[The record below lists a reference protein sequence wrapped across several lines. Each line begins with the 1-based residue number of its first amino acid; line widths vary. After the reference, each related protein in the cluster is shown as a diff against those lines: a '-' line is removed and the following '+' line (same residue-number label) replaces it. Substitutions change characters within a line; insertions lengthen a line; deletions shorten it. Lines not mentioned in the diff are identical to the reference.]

1 MPANQRR
8 PNLQALE
15 RMLQVAMTDSSGSD
29 YQRAVGNRL
38 SHSFVL
44 LRRRQHGGG
53 AHRGASALKR
63 NIVRIHDSQ
72 TLETEVAHGPSGG
85 ADVERIARVHQDDA
99 QMIEF
104 SRSRQAVSILRQPDA
119 DGSVTRTTLL
129 ETDSR
134 EANSLH
140 ACCRRVL
147 ELRRA
152 NVKNLSNLCDYGE
165 SGRKRCKLSVIE
177 GLIAGNPGRLAPVQE
192 DGFESS
198 KDGIMGQI
206 VTPMNAARL
215 ADPMN
220 SVRPMGKILVVED
233 DPAVQKAL
241 KRLFESEGYTVEIQ
255 ANGKSA
261 LESFQAAPP
270 SVIILDLR
278 LPKLSGSD
286 LCKEVKAQA
295 PALPIVVLSATS
307 DVSDKVLL
315 LELGADDYVTK
326 PFSPREL
333 LARVRAALRHTSR
346 TAPVNLVSFDG
357 ISIDFKKMEILRDGK
372 VVVLTAQEFKT
383 LQFLVQNA
391 DRVIGRDELL
401 NEVWGYQ
408 NYPST
413 RTVDNHILKL
423 RQKLERDPASPVH
436 FRTVHG
442 MGYKFVR

>member
-1 MPANQRR
+1 
-8 PNLQALE
+8 
-15 RMLQVAMTDSSGSD
+15 
-29 YQRAVGNRL
+29 
-38 SHSFVL
+38 
-44 LRRRQHGGG
+44 
-53 AHRGASALKR
+53 
-63 NIVRIHDSQ
+63 
-72 TLETEVAHGPSGG
+72 
-85 ADVERIARVHQDDA
+85 
-99 QMIEF
+99 
-104 SRSRQAVSILRQPDA
+104 
-119 DGSVTRTTLL
+119 
-129 ETDSR
+129 
-134 EANSLH
+134 
-140 ACCRRVL
+140 
-147 ELRRA
+147 
-152 NVKNLSNLCDYGE
+152 
-165 SGRKRCKLSVIE
+165 
-177 GLIAGNPGRLAPVQE
+177 
-192 DGFESS
+192 
-198 KDGIMGQI
+198 MGQI
-206 VTPMNAARL
+206 ATPLTTARS

-220 SVRPMGKILVVED
+220 STRPRGRVLVVED
-233 DPAVQKAL
+233 DPSVQKAL
-241 KRLFESEGYTVEIQ
+241 KRLFETEGYTVEVQ
-255 ANGKSA
+255 PNGQSA
-261 LESFQAAPP
+261 LESFQTSPP
-270 SVIILDLR
+270 AVIILDLR

-346 TAPVNLVSFDG
+346 TATASLVSFDG
-357 ISIDFKKMEILRDGK
+357 ISVDFKKMEVQRDGN
-372 VVVLTAQEFKT
+372 VIILTAQEFKT

-391 DRVIGRDELL
+391 DRVISRDELL